1 MKDIPMDIIDAL
13 DIVTEASVIEVLEAI
28 KSEYGEDE
36 ISVIADNL
44 AYLAVMLK
52 SGGKE
57 NGTPV

>member
-13 DIVTEASVIEVLEAI
+13 DIVTEASVIEILEAI

-44 AYLAVMLK
+44 AYLAVMLRF
-52 SGGKE
+52 GGKE
-57 NGTPV
+57 NV